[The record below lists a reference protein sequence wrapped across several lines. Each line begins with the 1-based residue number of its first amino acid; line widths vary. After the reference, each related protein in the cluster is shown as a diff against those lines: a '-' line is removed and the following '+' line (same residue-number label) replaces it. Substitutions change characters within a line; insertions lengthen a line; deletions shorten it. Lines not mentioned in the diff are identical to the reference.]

1 MYTKLAPVYTFK
13 WRWTLP
19 PPKSIVILQF
29 LWIHIM
35 HLVIAHVEPPLRF
48 YCISGS
54 VQKAEEPN
62 YQQHRQC
69 NSNKSFKY
77 KAYKNKWK
85 EHQCKH
91 NFDDAPACSECKANH
106 FSKNPKEKYNK
117 KQRQHDSSPS
127 FQKLKPSSSVA
138 CWWIHYI
145 SVRTKIT
152 WLYQQ
157 KDVCYFA
164 ICENT

>member
-1 MYTKLAPVYTFK
+1 
-13 WRWTLP
+13 
-19 PPKSIVILQF
+19 
-29 LWIHIM
+29 M

-62 YQQHRQC
+62 HQQHRQC

-77 KAYKNKWK
+77 KAHKNKWK

-127 FQKLKPSSSVA
+127 FLKSKTIVI
-138 CWWIHYI
+138 CCLLMNLLYFCQNKDYMII
-145 SVRTKIT
+145 SAKRCM
-152 WLYQQ
+152 LFRYL
-157 KDVCYFA
+157 
-164 ICENT
+164 